1 MPLRP
6 EPDWAGAVRLRL
18 ALGERVRDPLLGLA
32 DPGREQV
39 GRALLQ
45 DLEPEALRQV
55 ARERALAGP
64 GRTLEA
70 EREAPA
76 RVPHETL
83 GEGGRVGIGLDE
95 PELEPRRRTLRRPF
109 APGPAMFR
117 TGARPFRSTTKY
129 VTCSTATHPETPMAT
144 ASTSAERV
152 AKRRAALRAQ
162 GLRPVQIWVP
172 DTRAPGFAEEYARQA
187 AIADAANRAD
197 PELRQIEETV
207 AADIAEHL
215 DALETEQSG

>member
-1 MPLRP
+1 MYTLEPALRKAMRERGP
-6 EPDWAGAVRLRL
+6 KSPHAGNGSARRSSIAVR
-18 ALGERVRDPLLGLA
+18 AGIDSA
-32 DPGREQV
+32 SPGH
-39 GRALLQ
+39 A
-45 DLEPEALRQV
+45 
-55 ARERALAGP
+55 
-64 GRTLEA
+64 T
-70 EREAPA
+70 
-76 RVPHETL
+76 
-83 GEGGRVGIGLDE
+83 
-95 PELEPRRRTLRRPF
+95 
-109 APGPAMFR
+109 FR
-117 TGARPFRSTTKY
+117 TATRPFRSTTKY